1 MALGK
6 TGGRNGCEG
15 SRTPWQRQ
23 NLAKQPAHSGLFGDN
38 REISVRTRMR
48 GGPGKEVPISSAFTL
63 SPITVAF

>member
-48 GGPGKEVPISSAFTL
+48 GGPGRRKP
-63 SPITVAF
+63 